1 MWVLNNKNF
10 LFYECFPELVVYNQV
25 TRETSL
31 LCVTLSAIYQI
42 FKESHGIKL
51 SQKNVIDA
59 LAYQYNFEVDDA
71 AAKINL
77 EALEKISLI
86 EPV

>member
-1 MWVLNNKNF
+1 M
-10 LFYECFPELVVYNQV
+10 P
-25 TRETSL
+25 
-31 LCVTLSAIYQI
+31 IYQI